1 MFEVSVEARFTATHQ
16 LRMPD
21 GQLERLHEHVW
32 VVRATYAGA
41 ELDAQ
46 GLLVDFGAVRAR
58 LAEVLKP
65 LDGRN
70 LNCVPEL
77 AGPSPSAE
85 VVARHIA
92 RHLPASLGER
102 ARLQGVEV
110 EEEPGCRAR
119 YELLAD

>member
-21 GQLERLHEHVW
+21 GQLEPPHEHVW

-41 ELDAQ
+41 ELDAD

-58 LAEVLKP
+58 LAEALSP
-65 LDGRN
+65 LDRQN
-70 LNCVPEL
+70 LNGVAVL
-77 AGPSPSAE
+77 AGQPPSAE

-102 ARLQGVEV
+102 ARLHRVEV

-119 YELLAD
+119 YESPAR